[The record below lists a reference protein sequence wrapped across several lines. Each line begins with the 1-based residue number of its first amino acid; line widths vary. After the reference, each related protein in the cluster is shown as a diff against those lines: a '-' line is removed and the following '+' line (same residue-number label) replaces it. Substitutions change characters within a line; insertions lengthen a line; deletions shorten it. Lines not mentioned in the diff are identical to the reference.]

1 MKQQILVIDE
11 DISMCC
17 LMQSILSEKYRVVCM
32 DNIWEACCW
41 LSDANFP
48 DLIISDLSTSGMD
61 GIEFLKIL
69 QGSGFYKNTP
79 VIILSRLDDD
89 WVKTQC
95 LHQGAIA
102 YVKKPFG
109 LESLIE
115 AVDQPL
121 VSKMF

>member
-1 MKQQILVIDE
+1 
-11 DISMCC
+11 
-17 LMQSILSEKYRVVCM
+17 
-32 DNIWEACCW
+32 
-41 LSDANFP
+41 
-48 DLIISDLSTSGMD
+48 MD